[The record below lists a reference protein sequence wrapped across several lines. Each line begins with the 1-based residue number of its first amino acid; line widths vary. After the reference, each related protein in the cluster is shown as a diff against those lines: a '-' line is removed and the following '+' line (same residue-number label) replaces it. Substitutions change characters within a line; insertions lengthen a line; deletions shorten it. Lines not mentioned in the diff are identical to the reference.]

1 VTIPQARA
9 AGRMRGTIPDPE
21 DQPVMEIPDVGW
33 LLFGYKAGASYKAA
47 VRGDFP
53 VITSGRRKVVPT
65 GLLRQML
72 GMDGGD
78 RHVSAA

>member
-1 VTIPQARA
+1 MTIPQNAES
-9 AGRMRGTIPDPE
+9 AGIRGSVPDPE
-21 DQPVMEIPDVGW
+21 IQPVMQIPDVGH
-33 LLFGYKAGASYKAA
+33 LLFGLGRAASYKAA
-47 VRGDFP
+47 ARGDFP

-78 RHVSAA
+78 RHVTAA

>member
-1 VTIPQARA
+1 
-9 AGRMRGTIPDPE
+9 
-21 DQPVMEIPDVGW
+21 MEIPEVGR
-33 LLFGYKAGASYKAA
+33 LLFGLKPAASYKAA
-47 VRGDFP
+47 ARGDFP

-78 RHVSAA
+78 RRGEVRTWLHEGGATGRTSADARDGPEAA

>member
-1 VTIPQARA
+1 VTNPQNA
-9 AGRMRGTIPDPE
+9 ASTRCRGTVPDPE
-21 DQPVMEIPDVGW
+21 IQPVMEIPDVGH
-33 LLFGYKAGASYKAA
+33 LLWGYGRAASYKAA
-47 VRGDFP
+47 ARGDFP

-78 RHVSAA
+78 RHATAA

>member
-1 VTIPQARA
+1 
-9 AGRMRGTIPDPE
+9 MRGTIPDPE

-47 VRGDFP
+47 ARGDFP
-53 VITSGRRKVVPT
+53 VIISGRRKVVPT
-65 GLLRQML
+65 AKLRRQL

-78 RHVSAA
+78 SHVPAA